1 MSNQYDDIIN
11 LSRPISKKHR
21 PMSMINRVAQFSPFA
36 ALVGYDE
43 EIKEVGRLTQDRIV
57 LNEDKINELN
67 NKLTYLN
74 EHKDVSSNITYF
86 IKDEKKKGGRYET
99 IISNIKKI
107 DLDNHRIIFTNNEII
122 NIEDIVD
129 INL

>member
-21 PMSMINRVAQFSPFA
+21 PMSMINRAAQFSPFA

-107 DLDNHRIIFTNNEII
+107 DLDNHRIIFTNSEII